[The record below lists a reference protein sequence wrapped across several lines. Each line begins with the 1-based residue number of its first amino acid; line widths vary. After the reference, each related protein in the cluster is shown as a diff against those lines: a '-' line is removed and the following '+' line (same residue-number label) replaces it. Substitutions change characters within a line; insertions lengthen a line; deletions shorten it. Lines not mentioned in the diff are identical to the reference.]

1 MLLYVVFA
9 CLTAIVLL
17 VLLRPL
23 AGTRG
28 SDAARDAFNA
38 AVYRDQLT
46 EVESDRERGL
56 IAEPEAEAARIEIG
70 RRLLATDPPKA
81 KSDPPRDAAPDR
93 KQHRLSARAVM
104 IGVAV
109 ILPALALGLYLAYGS
124 PRLPDQPLAARLQDP
139 ASDQNLAALVARVEA
154 RLREHPED
162 GEGWEVVAPVYMAWH
177 RYTDAADAYAQAGR
191 LLGESPKRLSGYGQA
206 LVLANDGVVSEDARR
221 ALQRAAELDPDL
233 LEPHILIAIAK
244 EQDGQFA
251 AAIEAWR
258 ALLAKGSGEAP
269 WRDMVQQRIAADE
282 AHLAGKPAP
291 GAPLAGKPVAGGPV
305 AVEPA
310 GGTPVAGGQ
319 GGAVAGK
326 PEGASP
332 EAEGGAPTAGDMA
345 AAQNLSPA
353 ERQAMI
359 EQMVQ
364 RLAARLDQQ
373 GNDLGGWLKLVRA
386 YSVLDRKDDA
396 VKALA
401 KARVQFSGDATA
413 LGQLDALATE
423 LGLKS

>member
-1 MLLYVVFA
+1 VLLYVVFA

-56 IAEPEAEAARIEIG
+56 IAETEAEAARIEIG

-81 KSDPPRDAAPDR
+81 KSDPARHVGQDR
-93 KQHRLSARAVM
+93 KQHRLSARAAM
-104 IGVAV
+104 IGVAAL
-109 ILPALALGLYLAYGS
+109 LPALALGLYLAYGS

-162 GEGWEVVAPVYMAWH
+162 GEGWEVIAPVYMAWR

-221 ALQRAAELDPDL
+221 ALARAAELDPDL
-233 LEPHILIAIAK
+233 IEPRILIAIAK

-258 ALLAKGSGEAP
+258 ALLAKGSSGDAP
-269 WRDMVQQRIAADE
+269 WRDMVRQRIAADE
-282 AHLAGKPAP
+282 GHLAGKPAP
-291 GAPLAGKPVAGGPV
+291 GAPLAGKPVAG
-305 AVEPA
+305 EPS
-310 GGTPVAGGQ
+310 GGAFVGGQ
-319 GGAVAGK
+319 GGGAVASK
-326 PEGASP
+326 PEGTSP

-396 VKALA
+396 MKALA